1 MVVVSVGVGNVDLEG
16 AGAMHSREALA
27 GGGGHRAVAA
37 LDRVGVP
44 RGLNQEGLRY
54 TLSIESLLLGL
65 QKWWGRRCSL
75 IVHCQE

>member
-1 MVVVSVGVGNVDLEG
+1 MVISVGVGNIDLEG
-16 AGAMHSREALA
+16 TGAPHSREALA
-27 GGGGHRAVAA
+27 DGGGHRAMPA

-44 RGLNQEGLRY
+44 RGVHKEGLRY
-54 TLSIESLLLGL
+54 TLCIERLLLGL